1 MNIRQNARVCSTHF
15 PGGKKTY
22 LGNIPTEEEIC
33 EEECPE
39 NENVPTCNNRDVHVS
54 EVDATTILPIISRES
69 EMKEEIDT
77 LKTKCDAL
85 QKTIDAADKCSF
97 RLERFIGSDH
107 DFKFYTGFADY
118 TTFSAFFD
126 YLSPTCQNLIYYGSN
141 TSLNSASQTKRGK
154 PRLYPC
160 RIKHYLIAI

>member
-1 MNIRQNARVCSTHF
+1 M
-15 PGGKKTY
+15 
-22 LGNIPTEEEIC
+22 GNIPTELAICQNVKVRRQLFKQYILPTVC

-39 NENVPTCNNRDVHVS
+39 NENVPTCNNRDVDVS

-77 LKTKCDAL
+77 LKTRCDAL

-107 DFKFYTGFADY
+107 DFKFYTGFPDY
-118 TTFSAFFD
+118 TTFSAFFV
-126 YLSPTCQNLIYYGSN
+126 YLPTCQNLIYYGSN
-141 TSLNSASQTKRGK
+141 TSPNSASQQSAASLG
-154 PRLYPC
+154 Y
-160 RIKHYLIAI
+160 